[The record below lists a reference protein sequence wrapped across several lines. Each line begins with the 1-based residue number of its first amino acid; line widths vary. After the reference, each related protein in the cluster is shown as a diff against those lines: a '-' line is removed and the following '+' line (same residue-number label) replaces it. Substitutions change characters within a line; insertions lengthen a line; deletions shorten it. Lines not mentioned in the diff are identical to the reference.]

1 MVDSWSNGIFITY
14 GTSPPNGPLK
24 HNIMGGYS
32 LPVNQIKT
40 GSNLVLKKPLHH
52 IQHCQNVRNLTR
64 IKKFSFFIS
73 INIDS

>member
-1 MVDSWSNGIFITY
+1 MVDSRSNGIFITY

-40 GSNLVLKKPLHH
+40 DSNLVLKKPLHH
-52 IQHCQNVRNLTR
+52 TQHCQNVRNLTR
-64 IKKFSFFIS
+64 IKKFYFV
-73 INIDS
+73 

>member
-1 MVDSWSNGIFITY
+1 MVDSRSNGIFITY

-40 GSNLVLKKPLHH
+40 DMILVL
-52 IQHCQNVRNLTR
+52 T
-64 IKKFSFFIS
+64 
-73 INIDS
+73 